1 MGSLRG
7 RWRGRILLIAPS
19 GIEIHSDRASMANSG
34 LLLIAPSGIEI
45 PPHTEPDRTVPDF

>member
-1 MGSLRG
+1 
-7 RWRGRILLIAPS
+7 
-19 GIEIHSDRASMANSG
+19 MANSG